1 MSLVAWTGLVSSP
14 SFSHNSSWLT
24 QTQAEEVERVAFTRL
39 AADPSPLLS
48 AAAAVTWANR
58 QVFTVAG
65 IAVRIKAGGH
75 DILATPDSAKLF
87 TGWSSVSPR
96 FDSATDVEQKM
107 TTLYPSFGW
116 GLASWTHGH
125 PGNQLPKVLISTQNA
140 EYNDRIIKTAL
151 ALLSNLH
158 LVPTIYLSQLMA
170 VARERFGILLDRDGS
185 HVLLQTA
192 FHVRERKL
200 PMASATDVSDAIKAR
215 YARKAQ
221 DKALQRRATILMDG
235 IAAYGAP
242 LPALPN
248 GPLNEVIMNSWHA
261 HFERYSL
268 SASGIKRLHAA
279 GRDVDAETL
288 SASAYKKILTEDRAA
303 IQREGCSAAGCVYNG
318 GPWIPAEGG
327 RSPYSTA
334 DDLRYVCLHHL
345 QLELFC
351 KL

>member
-1 MSLVAWTGLVSSP
+1 MVGWAGLVSSP

-39 AADPSPLLS
+39 AADPSPFLS
-48 AAAAVTWANR
+48 AAAAVAWANR

-65 IAVRIKAGGH
+65 IAFGIKAGGY

-87 TGWSSVSPR
+87 DGWSSVSPR
-96 FDSATDVEQKM
+96 FDSATDVEQNM

-158 LVPTIYLSQLMA
+158 LVPTIYRSQLMA
-170 VARERFGILLDRDGS
+170 VAWERFGILLDRDDS

-192 FHVRERKL
+192 FHARERKL
-200 PMASATDVSDAIKAR
+200 PMASATDVSDANKAR

-248 GPLNEVIMNSWHA
+248 GLLNDVIMNSWHA

-288 SASAYKKILTEDRAA
+288 SADSYNKILNEDREA
-303 IQREGCSAAGCVYNG
+303 IQREGCSAAACVYNG

-327 RSPYSTA
+327 RSPYSAA
-334 DDLRYVCLHHL
+334 DDVRYVCLHHL